1 MIIIT
6 GINRQTI
13 IYNTLKVVSGLYNG
27 NLGKDSNGND
37 LLDNDD
43 KNNTSYINIICK
55 RILFLSFD
63 LRTYKFYK
71 EVMRNVNIP
80 YLIYSFDDI
89 DIYDVNDNTLDKI
102 NNIYY
107 NRNKTESGLIELY
120 KSLNVFNIWVDI
132 NSIFNTPGGIHY
144 IKEIKPYHLRYN
156 NIIINEKK
164 HIADI
169 KITNS
174 NDNKYIIN
182 KQYIKDT
189 CSNFIVYCYKHIDT
203 KNKNELNPIS
213 FIIPPPGSD
222 IDNKILLKQSITNG
236 NVCDINSL
244 FCTMCF
250 TSLSNEFDIF
260 FIFEN
265 KNNHACVCCECMY
278 KLYKSD
284 SDISI
289 DIIYNT
295 YSIDDDKTNNI
306 YISPLHTGIIH
317 KTYIDRLYLEHYF
330 IYYYI
335 MRKRKSK
342 HMGGFINIKP
352 LKINIFR

>member
-107 NRNKTESGLIELY
+107 NRNKVI
-120 KSLNVFNIWVDI
+120 V
-132 NSIFNTPGGIHY
+132 IF
-144 IKEIKPYHLRYN
+144 
-156 NIIINEKK
+156 
-164 HIADI
+164 
-169 KITNS
+169 
-174 NDNKYIIN
+174 
-182 KQYIKDT
+182 
-189 CSNFIVYCYKHIDT
+189 
-203 KNKNELNPIS
+203 KN
-213 FIIPPPGSD
+213 
-222 IDNKILLKQSITNG
+222 
-236 NVCDINSL
+236 
-244 FCTMCF
+244 
-250 TSLSNEFDIF
+250 
-260 FIFEN
+260 
-265 KNNHACVCCECMY
+265 
-278 KLYKSD
+278 
-284 SDISI
+284 
-289 DIIYNT
+289 
-295 YSIDDDKTNNI
+295 
-306 YISPLHTGIIH
+306 
-317 KTYIDRLYLEHYF
+317 
-330 IYYYI
+330 
-335 MRKRKSK
+335 
-342 HMGGFINIKP
+342 
-352 LKINIFR
+352 